1 MPGPLAAVVE
11 ISVDDDL
18 VLVEIIDNGSGLEV
32 DPAGSAGHGLMNLR
46 NRAEK
51 LSGTFEILSVETGGT
66 RLSWS
71 APV

>member
-1 MPGPLAAVVE
+1 M
-11 ISVDDDL
+11 DDDL
-18 VLVEIIDNGSGLEV
+18 VLVEIIDNGRGLEI
-32 DPAGSAGHGLMNLR
+32 DPAGAVGHGLMNLR